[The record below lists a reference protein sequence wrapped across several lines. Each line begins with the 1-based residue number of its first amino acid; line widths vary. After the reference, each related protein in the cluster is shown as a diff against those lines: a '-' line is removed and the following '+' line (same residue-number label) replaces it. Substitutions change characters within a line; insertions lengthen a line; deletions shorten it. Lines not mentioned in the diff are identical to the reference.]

1 MGGIIRWFLRNPVA
15 ANLLM
20 ALMVAAGIAALFSVT
35 VRTFPEI
42 ATGAVTVTVPYP
54 GATPTEVSDA
64 VLVPIEERLQGLEGI
79 RKLTGTA
86 RSGVGTVT
94 ADLVRGAVMA
104 DVKDD
109 IETEI
114 ARITTFPAASDTPRI
129 AEVEPVELA
138 VQIVIHGDAPP
149 ETLKA
154 LGEQARRE
162 LRALPD
168 VSQVAISGAATDL
181 IEIEVT
187 RETLRSY
194 GIGLAELAQ
203 RLSAETLD
211 LSGGVIDDGNRDIQ
225 VRTVGEA
232 SSADQLRGKILFT
245 GASGAEVRL
254 SDIAR
259 IRETLADEDI
269 SASVGRKP
277 AVFVSV
283 NRVGSEQ
290 VLATADAAR
299 TWLEEEFRPQLPEQI
314 TATVWRNEA
323 ETLRGRISLLIKN
336 AAIGTALVLTV
347 LTLFVDLRIAL
358 WVALGVAVSFI
369 GAFGPMLVFGTT
381 INQLSLFGFILAL
394 GIVVDDAIVVGE
406 NTFVELEGDGD
417 AAGAAERAVMRVWRP
432 IAFSVTTSIA
442 AFVPLLFLPGSSGSF
457 IAPVAAV
464 VIYLL
469 SLSLAESFFVLPRH
483 LSSIRLSKL
492 RRYSPRR
499 ATEWLRTRVD
509 GWFRRTSDR
518 RLRPVVRGAVVHPV
532 FTLVTCL
539 AIGAFAAGLIGGGTV
554 KFVFFPAIEGNFVT
568 AQLNLPE
575 GTTSEETAA
584 KAEQFIAAA
593 ERAAEDL
600 GESDL
605 LEATAVTVGFGTG
618 GGGPSAAT
626 APAGSTA
633 TIEAR
638 LRDAATRET
647 DAETFKNAWREAV
660 GEVAGASEVIFSSS
674 VVGVGAAIQLQV
686 SAETEAARDAALGEM
701 RSKLEERDG
710 VFDIRDDRVSAAR
723 EVTIDLRPAARV
735 YGISLQTVANEVRAA
750 FYGAVV
756 DQIAR
761 NREEVDLRLRLAG
774 PQRDSIADLLL
785 LDIPTPEGG
794 MVALP
799 IVADIGFQSAPTEIT
814 RINGRAIATLTA
826 DADTAVT
833 TGGTE
838 TSWLLSQVVPKLQQ
852 DYPTLTVTAGGEQ
865 EEAGRFGPALAFNF
879 ALALFVIY
887 ALLALAFGSYSRPL
901 IVLGVIPFGVVGA
914 VFGHALLGLN
924 LTLLSMFGI
933 VGLAGVIVNGAL
945 LIVDFIIAR
954 EDDGD
959 DPMEA
964 ITEATLSRFRPVM
977 LTTLTTFLGISPLIL
992 ETSVQAQFL
1001 VPTAV
1006 SLGFGILFVSVM
1018 QMVLVP
1024 AYASFFA
1031 RGRKRLRAKN

>member
-1 MGGIIRWFLRNPVA
+1 MG
-15 ANLLM
+15 
-20 ALMVAAGIAALFSVT
+20 
-35 VRTFPEI
+35 
-42 ATGAVTVTVPYP
+42 
-54 GATPTEVSDA
+54 D
-64 VLVPIEERLQGLEGI
+64 
-79 RKLTGTA
+79 
-86 RSGVGTVT
+86 
-94 ADLVRGAVMA
+94 
-104 DVKDD
+104 
-109 IETEI
+109 
-114 ARITTFPAASDTPRI
+114 
-129 AEVEPVELA
+129 
-138 VQIVIHGDAPP
+138 
-149 ETLKA
+149 
-154 LGEQARRE
+154 
-162 LRALPD
+162 
-168 VSQVAISGAATDL
+168 
-181 IEIEVT
+181 
-187 RETLRSY
+187 
-194 GIGLAELAQ
+194 
-203 RLSAETLD
+203 
-211 LSGGVIDDGNRDIQ
+211 
-225 VRTVGEA
+225 
-232 SSADQLRGKILFT
+232 
-245 GASGAEVRL
+245 
-254 SDIAR
+254 
-259 IRETLADEDI
+259 
-269 SASVGRKP
+269 
-277 AVFVSV
+277 
-283 NRVGSEQ
+283 
-290 VLATADAAR
+290 
-299 TWLEEEFRPQLPEQI
+299 
-314 TATVWRNEA
+314 
-323 ETLRGRISLLIKN
+323 
-336 AAIGTALVLTV
+336 
-347 LTLFVDLRIAL
+347 
-358 WVALGVAVSFI
+358 
-369 GAFGPMLVFGTT
+369 
-381 INQLSLFGFILAL
+381 
-394 GIVVDDAIVVGE
+394 
-406 NTFVELEGDGD
+406 
-417 AAGAAERAVMRVWRP
+417 
-432 IAFSVTTSIA
+432 
-442 AFVPLLFLPGSSGSF
+442 
-457 IAPVAAV
+457 
-464 VIYLL
+464 
-469 SLSLAESFFVLPRH
+469 
-483 LSSIRLSKL
+483 
-492 RRYSPRR
+492 
-499 ATEWLRTRVD
+499 
-509 GWFRRTSDR
+509 
-518 RLRPVVRGAVVHPV
+518 
-532 FTLVTCL
+532 
-539 AIGAFAAGLIGGGTV
+539 
-554 KFVFFPAIEGNFVT
+554 
-568 AQLNLPE
+568 
-575 GTTSEETAA
+575 
-584 KAEQFIAAA
+584 
-593 ERAAEDL
+593 
-600 GESDL
+600 
-605 LEATAVTVGFGTG
+605 
-618 GGGPSAAT
+618 
-626 APAGSTA
+626 
-633 TIEAR
+633 
-638 LRDAATRET
+638 
-647 DAETFKNAWREAV
+647 
-660 GEVAGASEVIFSSS
+660 VAGASEVIFSSS

-887 ALLALAFGSYSRPL
+887 ALLALAFGSYTRPL